1 VLGGAIGAII
11 ASIAIY
17 TLVAFTGLAQFH
29 AL

>member
-11 ASIAIY
+11 ASITIY